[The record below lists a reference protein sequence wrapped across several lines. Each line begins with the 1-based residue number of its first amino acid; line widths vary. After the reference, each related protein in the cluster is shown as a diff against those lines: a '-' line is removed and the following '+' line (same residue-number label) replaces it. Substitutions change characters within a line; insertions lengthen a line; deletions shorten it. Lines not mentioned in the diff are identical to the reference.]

1 MRPSETKI
9 LLPLPFPD
17 LQRAASEGPVII
29 VNASKYSCDALIVFH
44 DRDPV
49 HFRLQVTQEDVR
61 VLSKKL
67 RDLTVRAEED
77 VRSEL
82 TLFLR
87 KLWDLIVSPIVDRL
101 QAWPSSNH

>member
-9 LLPLPFPD
+9 LLPSRFPD
-17 LQRAASEGPVII
+17 LQRAASEGPVVI

-44 DRDPV
+44 DRDPI
-49 HFRLQVTQEDVR
+49 HIRLQVTQEDVR

-67 RDLTVRAEED
+67 RALTVRAEEED

-87 KLWDLIVSPIVDRL
+87 KLWDPIVSPIMIVDRL
-101 QAWPSSNH
+101 QA